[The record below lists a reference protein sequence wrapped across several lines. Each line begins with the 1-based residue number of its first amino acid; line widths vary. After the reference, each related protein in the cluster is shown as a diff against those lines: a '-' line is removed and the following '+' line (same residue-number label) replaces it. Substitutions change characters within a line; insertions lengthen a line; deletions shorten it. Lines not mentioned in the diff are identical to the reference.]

1 MNGEDIRLDLAGL
14 GTDDIVRDFGGLG
27 KAVRLTRLPDDPL
40 PSVLTETFRVPLVA
54 GAERCL
60 YIRANFEDGH
70 VAWTSPIYLK
80 RI

>member
-1 MNGEDIRLDLAGL
+1 
-14 GTDDIVRDFGGLG
+14 
-27 KAVRLTRLPDDPL
+27 
-40 PSVLTETFRVPLVA
+40 VLTETFRVPLVA